1 MIVSKSEWG
10 SYRYDGDTDM
20 KVLRKKAENAVRYFR
35 THDPKMETII
45 FGCPVSVI
53 ENGKLVDKDHVYK
66 GNIITRALQYQE
78 TGYFA
83 GRLTLSYNDSY
94 NDGRGEG
101 GSGAVILGDVRDVRI
116 EGDHLVIEGVD
127 GSEKNRRTVSYRYRI
142 QDYPDSKPFTKPIPK
157 GGKIPEAKPIGA
169 SGGTKSEDVPR
180 KESPKPAPR
189 KEAPKAKPAP
199 RKGSVVSRDVTPLD
213 YGGPRLTIE
222 GIASRFSS
230 PVRCTFLN
238 RNTTVWV
245 SMQYPAKGM
254 SGWVNTESYRIV
266 DGEKRYG
273 MGTYP
278 ATNIESDGTYLRIQG
293 TDSVLWYRIEE
304 ASSKKEEG
312 TLSIS
317 ELASKLHALA
327 VIMDAKGYW
336 HAYPYTGERM
346 PVYTAGE
353 IMRKLKDPDGCAEIC
368 AMYLDCELSHYSEFW
383 NHWSEYGTTYEEWKG
398 IERTLKAMRKGNPVR
413 ARPVPKP
420 PVPVEKPVKS
430 KPVSKP
436 APKAKSA
443 PKPKPAPK
451 PAKARPVERKP
462 VKKGTTVYEVRVD
475 GRVEGEFSSKSKA
488 EALKKQL
495 KANGSKAR
503 IHVVFA

>member
-35 THDPKMETII
+35 THDPKMETIV

-53 ENGKLVDKDHVYK
+53 ENGKLVDKDHAYR
-66 GNIITRALQYQE
+66 GNVITRTLQYRE
-78 TGYFA
+78 SGYFA

-116 EGDHLVIEGVD
+116 EGDVLVIEGME
-127 GSEKNRRTVSYRYRI
+127 GQEKNRRNVSYRYRI
-142 QDYPDSKPFTKPIPK
+142 QDLPDSKPFTRPIPK
-157 GGKIPEAKPIGA
+157 GGKVPEAKPIGGA
-169 SGGTKSEDVPR
+169 SSSNPADVPR
-180 KESPKPAPR
+180 KKAPKPV
-189 KEAPKAKPAP
+189 KPAP
-199 RKGSVVSRDVTPLD
+199 RKGSVVSKDMTPLD
-213 YGGPRLTIE
+213 YGGPRLTMDR
-222 GIASRFSS
+222 IASMFSS

-238 RNTTVWV
+238 RKMTVWV

-254 SGWVNTESYRIV
+254 PGWVDTESYRMV
-266 DGEKRYG
+266 NGEKRYG
-273 MGTYP
+273 LGTYP
-278 ATNIESDGTYLRIQG
+278 SADVESDGTYLRIRDS
-293 TDSVLWYRIEE
+293 DSVLWYRIEE
-304 ASSKKEEG
+304 RSKASEEM
-312 TLSIS
+312 SVS
-317 ELASKLHALA
+317 ELASRLHDIAA
-327 VIMDAKGYW
+327 VMDAKGYW
-336 HAYPYTGERM
+336 YAYPYTGEHM

-353 IMRKLKDPDGCAEIC
+353 ILRRLNDPDGCAEIC
-368 AMYLDCELSHYSEFW
+368 SMYLDCELSHYSEFW
-383 NHWSEYGTTYEEWKG
+383 SHWSEYGITYEEWKG
-398 IERTLKAMRKGNPVR
+398 IERMLKAMSRRNPVR
-413 ARPVPKP
+413 A
-420 PVPVEKPVKS
+420 

-436 APKAKSA
+436 SVPAEKPSKAKPSPKPKSA
-443 PKPKPAPK
+443 PKPATRT
-451 PAKARPVERKP
+451 AKARPVAG
-462 VKKGTTVYEVRVD
+462 KKASRGTTIYEVRVD